1 MRKNLVLLGMMGVG
15 KTTLAKIFAHKYKL
29 RFIDIDS
36 RIEKENSM
44 SINKIFKTKGEK
56 FFRLKEEIIALNAL
70 DEKNSVIALGG
81 GAFVNEKIREKVLS
95 LAISIWL
102 DMNIGLLEVRLK
114 KSKIRPLLKSN
125 NIRDELEKIYENR
138 KNFYNLANYKIDCDK
153 LELKEI
159 LEKITKI
166 YENK

>member
-15 KTTLAKIFAHKYKL
+15 KTTLGKVFARRYKL
-29 RFIDIDS
+29 KFIDIDS
-36 RIEKENSM
+36 KIEKENSM
-44 SINKIFKTKGEK
+44 SINKIFKIKGEK

-70 DEKNSVIALGG
+70 DEKNAVIALGG

-102 DMNIGLLEVRLK
+102 DMNISLLEVRLK

>member
-15 KTTLAKIFAHKYKL
+15 KTTLGKVFAHKYKL

-44 SINKIFKTKGEK
+44 SIDKIFKIKGEK

-102 DMNIGLLEVRLK
+102 DMNISLLEVRLK

-125 NIRDELEKIYENR
+125 NIRDELERIYKKR

-153 LELKEI
+153 LKQKEI

-166 YENK
+166 HENK

>member
-15 KTTLAKIFAHKYKL
+15 KTTLGKVFAHRYKL
-29 RFIDIDS
+29 KFIDIDS
-36 RIEKENSM
+36 KIEKENSM
-44 SINKIFKTKGEK
+44 SINKIFKIKGEK

-102 DMNIGLLEVRLK
+102 DMNISLLEVRLK

>member
-1 MRKNLVLLGMMGVG
+1 MKKNLVLLGMMGVG
-15 KTTLAKIFAHKYKL
+15 KTTLGKILANKYKYN
-29 RFIDIDS
+29 FIDIDS
-36 RIEKENSM
+36 NIEKKNLM
-44 SINKIFKTKGEK
+44 SINKIFEKKGEN
-56 FFRLKEEIIALNAL
+56 FFRIEEEKITLNSL
-70 DEKNSVIALGG
+70 DKKNCIIALGG
-81 GAFVNEKIREKVLS
+81 GAFTNEKIREKVLS

-102 DMNIGLLEVRLK
+102 DMNISLLEVRLK

-125 NIRDELEKIYENR
+125 NIRDELERIYEKR

-153 LELKEI
+153 LKVKEI